1 MPYEK
6 GPDLRGAR
14 FEDLDLSHARL
25 HAANF
30 EGAKI
35 TDAWF
40 YGADISGDLE
50 GLLLNGVEVA
60 PLVIAE
66 LERRDPQR
74 KKLRAADPAGL
85 ADAWAMI
92 EERWQ
97 TTVVRAR
104 ELPVQVVHER
114 VDDEW
119 SFVET
124 LRHLVMATDSWLR
137 RMVKGMDHP
146 YHPWGLAGSWLD
158 DPAALGIDP
167 AASPSLEEVLGLRR
181 KRMDEVRRTIDSLTA
196 EELER
201 VCVPP
206 DSPGHPNADHT
217 VQECLHVILDE
228 EWEHHAYATRD
239 LDILVAR
246 RSDDLP
252 GKDS

>member
-1 MPYEK
+1 MAYEK
-6 GPDLRGAR
+6 GPGLRGAR
-14 FEDLDLSHARL
+14 LEDLDLSHARL
-25 HAANF
+25 HAPNF

-50 GLLLNGVEVA
+50 GLRLNGVEVA
-60 PLVIAE
+60 PLVVAE
-66 LERRDPQR
+66 LERREPER
-74 KKLRAADPAGL
+74 RKLRAADPAGL

-97 TTVVRAR
+97 MTVARAR

-146 YHPWGLAGSWLD
+146 YHPWGLAGSCWR
-158 DPAALGIDP
+158 
-167 AASPSLEEVLGLRR
+167 SR
-181 KRMDEVRRTIDSLTA
+181 
-196 EELER
+196 
-201 VCVPP
+201 
-206 DSPGHPNADHT
+206 
-217 VQECLHVILDE
+217 CLHM
-228 EWEHHAYATRD
+228 
-239 LDILVAR
+239 AR
-246 RSDDLP
+246 QRSVTIGRQRCVRTPNGRSDEDAVRSSAS
-252 GKDS
+252 GG